1 MMGVTYLSELT
12 YPLYLLHSVIQLHW
26 TRLTGSMRFADAF
39 LDVAVL
45 LVAASLLHLA
55 IERPFLALRNRS
67 DARST
72 APAPT
77 WQEPSSP
84 RAAPPTVPG
93 SAAPRRGRPTSM
105 IEKPLKKRPPG
116 SRS

>member
-1 MMGVTYLSELT
+1 
-12 YPLYLLHSVIQLHW
+12 
-26 TRLTGSMRFADAF
+26 MRFVDAF
-39 LDVAVL
+39 LDLAVL

-84 RAAPPTVPG
+84 RAATPTVPG

-105 IEKPLKKRPPG
+105 VEKQEALKKRPPG